1 MSDLPPDARRLRE
14 ILRYLNDQD
23 ADNQTLLEYLRR
35 QRAAV
40 LKALA
45 EAEGGDPGRP
55 EAERQGQAGEKPAA
69 RPPGAVIPTAPRDP
83 RRPGK
88 PYKLER
94 RKTPD
99 GPVPTAVH
107 MADCHMAGE
116 LTHAVNAME
125 ARLALTDS
133 GLPACQFCRPDLEL
147 GIEPD

>member
-1 MSDLPPDARRLRE
+1 MSDLPPDAERLRQ
-14 ILRYLNDQD
+14 ILRYLEDQET
-23 ADNQTLLEYLRR
+23 DNQTLLTYLKL

-40 LKALA
+40 EKALA
-45 EAEGGDPGRP
+45 EAEGAEPGRP
-55 EAERQGQAGEKPAA
+55 EDERQAPAGEKPAS
-69 RPPGAVIPTAPRDP
+69 RPAGAVIPTAPRDP

-107 MADCHMAGE
+107 TADCHMAGE

>member
-1 MSDLPPDARRLRE
+1 MSDLPPDAERLRQ
-14 ILRYLNDQD
+14 ILRYLEDQD

-35 QRAAV
+35 QRVAV
-40 LKALA
+40 LKALT
-45 EAEGGDPGRP
+45 EAEGGEPTEGPGK
-55 EAERQGQAGEKPAA
+55 AQAGEKPPS
-69 RPPGAVIPTAPRDP
+69 RPAGAVIPTAPRDP

-133 GLPACQFCRPDLEL
+133 RLPACSFCRPDLEL

>member
-14 ILRYLNDQD
+14 ILRYLDGLD
-23 ADNQTLLEYLRR
+23 VDNQTLLTYLKV

-40 LKALA
+40 EKALA
-45 EAEGGDPGRP
+45 EAESAEPGRP
-55 EAERQGQAGEKPAA
+55 EDGRQAPGGKPSS

-94 RKTPD
+94 RKTSD

-107 MADCHMAGE
+107 TADCHMAGE

-133 GLPACQFCRPDLEL
+133 GLPACRFCRPDLEL
-147 GIEPD
+147 GIDQD